1 MVMDTPDQNK
11 TNPSTPPAL
20 TMVELTS
27 LINRY
32 LADIDQ
38 IKEKYKGQKQM
49 FDDTF
54 GNDPQYRELA
64 EKAKQAT
71 KVKSARK
78 QILTKQPAL
87 QPVISKMNEL
97 KDEIK
102 NLEETLSSYVSE
114 YQRQTGATV
123 FEGEQGQM
131 MRIVRVYKLVRT
143 KEE

>member
-1 MVMDTPDQNK
+1 MANDK
-11 TNPSTPPAL
+11 TTQIPETASSQPAM

-32 LADIDQ
+32 LADIKQ
-38 IKEKYKGQKQM
+38 IKEKLRAQKQM
-49 FDDTF
+49 FDDAF
-54 GNDPQYRELA
+54 GNDPEYRELA

-71 KVKSARK
+71 KIKSARK

-87 QPVISKMNEL
+87 QPVIATINEL
-97 KDEIK
+97 KGEAKD
-102 NLEETLSSYVSE
+102 LEETLSSYVSE

-131 MRIVRVYKLVRT
+131 MRIVRVYKLVRS
-143 KEE
+143 KE